1 LREIKNNFANFA
13 PLRTLREIKNNLMKL
28 FDVYPLINVNL
39 VKGEGCYVYDD
50 KDTKYLDFY
59 GGHAV
64 ISVGHAH
71 PHYIKRLEQQLH
83 QLSFYSNSVH
93 LEIQQQLAD
102 KLGQLSGYNDYQLF
116 LVNSGAEANEN
127 ALKVASFHNNR
138 KKVIAFKGAFH
149 GRTAGAVAVT
159 DNPKIKPPINDDSHV
174 IFIDLNDEATLKNAF
189 EKNEIC
195 AVIIEPIQGVNG
207 IYEPTTSFLKLIQQ
221 LCTSNDALFIADEV
235 QCGYGRSGKFF
246 AHQLAEV
253 QPDIITMAKGMGNGF
268 PIGGILIH
276 PKYAAKYGML
286 GTTFGGSPLACAAAL
301 AVLEIIENELLIE
314 NTIAIGNY
322 LIEQCKAL
330 PQVKEVRG
338 KGLMIGVEFEF
349 AIKELRDKLI
359 HEHKIFTGNANQP
372 NTLRLLP
379 TMNITKDAADL
390 FLNAVKNILK

>member
-1 LREIKNNFANFA
+1 
-13 PLRTLREIKNNLMKL
+13 MKL

-50 KDTKYLDFY
+50 KNTKYLDFY

-64 ISVGHAH
+64 ISIGHAH

-138 KKVIAFKGAFH
+138 KKIIAFKGAFH

-159 DNPKIKPPINDDSHV
+159 DNPKIKPPINDDRHV
-174 IFIDLNDEATLKNAF
+174 IFIDLNDEDALKNAF

-207 IYEPTTSFLKLIQQ
+207 IYEPTTPFLKLIQQ

-253 QPDIITMAKGMGNGF
+253 QPDIITVAKGMGNGF

-301 AVLEIIENELLIE
+301 AVLEIIEKELLIE

-390 FLNAVKNILK
+390 FLNAVKKILK